1 MLASG
6 ALQRCLDITPGQ
18 AKFTGMTAAGAAS
31 ASSSPGPRSMRRA
44 GQRFQ
49 AGDHVGAAKLLT
61 SAAQAGHPLAQ
72 LRLAIV
78 YEAGD
83 GVPRDPKAAVGWY
96 ARATSV
102 GEPAAQ
108 RELGGY
114 YEEGDGV
121 AENSDLAAKLYQA
134 SAAQGWSKGQ
144 LDRRK
149 LRFGVLSGDPA
160 GVTFHSSAQRAAW
173 LTGQRREVD
182 LSEAHTMWSIRSGEY
197 QQCQRAGGSNCVN
210 PGPDP
215 ARR

>member
-1 MLASG
+1 
-6 ALQRCLDITPGQ
+6 
-18 AKFTGMTAAGAAS
+18 
-31 ASSSPGPRSMRRA
+31 MRRA

-121 AENSDLAAKLYQA
+121 AENWDLAAKLYQA
-134 SAAQGWSKGQ
+134 SAALTGSAARWISPRPTRCGA
-144 LDRRK
+144 
-149 LRFGVLSGDPA
+149 SGPA
-160 GVTFHSSAQRAAW
+160 STSSATARAGATASTPVPIRPGARRRGSRP
-173 LTGQRREVD
+173 LSRRER
-182 LSEAHTMWSIRSGEY
+182 LSLQHENVALT
-197 QQCQRAGGSNCVN
+197 AT
-210 PGPDP
+210 
-215 ARR
+215 